1 MKKLTI
7 IWVVVMSLMFVFI
20 YSIGLSYSKTFKPYR
35 TLEADYVEAAQI
47 YLEMYEIKLNSYQ
60 TLELSSDELLETNS
74 LTSSNVDGDECT
86 GYVVIKR
93 KLVDYEYKAYIKCQ
107 NYTTNDY
114 EE

>member
-1 MKKLTI
+1 MKKLTVMWVI
-7 IWVVVMSLMFVFI
+7 IMTLMFTLV

-47 YLEMYEIKLNSYQ
+47 YLDMFEIKLNSYQ
-60 TLELSSDELLETNS
+60 TMEITSDELMSNNI
-74 LTSSNVDGDECT
+74 LTESSVDGDECT
-86 GYVVIKR
+86 GYVVIKK
-93 KLVDYEYKAYIKCQ
+93 KLVENEYKAYIKCQ